1 MGYENNPKKELER
14 AVTAL
19 RGEQPDQETMQAASQ
34 RVWQRL
40 GEEAQAAKPLSVGE
54 SIHGCEDIRTLL
66 PQHRVGKLPSAK
78 ALLVADHLRECV
90 ACRKE
95 AEKGDRATL
104 MPWNRESAKQELAR
118 TSKAPF
124 RWVTAVAAVLL
135 LTMVGYVVFD
145 KLAVPA
151 GARARVESVD
161 GALYKVSANG
171 EQPLHA
177 GEEVAEGEKLRT
189 PAGSRAMVR
198 LRDGSLVEMNEHAE
212 FSVSLRR
219 KDTTV
224 HLDRGDIIVQAA
236 KRLAGHLYV
245 AAPDCT
251 VSVTGT
257 VFSVNSGLKGSR
269 VSVVEGE
276 VRVAESG
283 LTRVLHPGDQLS
295 TNASVGAAPMREE
308 LAWSKDRDKL
318 LALLG
323 EFNHLSRKMEAVQL
337 PGLRYQ
343 SRILPA
349 LPQSSLLVAS
359 VPNYS
364 DAIQQANKLF
374 QQELQTSSVLRD
386 WWQQVNQ
393 AKPGAGIGLEM
404 MIDKVHDLGQYLG
417 NEIVFSMSLGDKG
430 HPVPLIAAEVS
441 KPGLKAFLEQQIA
454 VLHGKDAPLRILD
467 EQELTSGVIEPD
479 QSKKEEMFILV
490 GSDLVVVAPTV
501 EALRDFTARAKQG
514 SGGFAST
521 PFGQRLTQAYSE
533 GAGLLIG
540 ADLEQMT
547 NRAEAGMKREAQRA
561 VFERSGFS
569 DVRFLIA
576 ERKDTD
582 GQALNRAELA
592 FHGARH
598 GIASWLGAPAPMGGL
613 DFVSQDAGAVVTLVV
628 KKPGQI
634 LNDLTEMAEA
644 SGNDANAGLAML
656 GAAVNIRVREDLVD
670 TLGGEITIALD
681 GPVLPTPSW
690 KVIAEV
696 NDPTRLQETLQKLVA
711 FAGTQM
717 KGDEKINVSQ
727 QTEDGTTYYTFT
739 APHSAK
745 NVEVNY
751 AFNDG
756 YLIIG
761 ASRALVKAAIQIH
774 KGGNSLAKSANFH
787 KLLPQDRNTNV
798 SALLYQNISPVL
810 SPLAQ
815 KLSPSQLQIFQQLA
829 AESKPSAV
837 CAYGEEN
844 AIRVASNTRFFDLNT
859 LALTS
864 ILHATESPAGTRMY
878 HEGRPSGKK
887 MHRVEPPA
895 KK

>member
-1 MGYENNPKKELER
+1 MAYEKNPKKELER
-14 AVTAL
+14 AVAAL
-19 RGEQPDQETMQAASQ
+19 REEQPDQEILQAAGE

-40 GEEAQAAKPLSVGE
+40 GEAAQAGAQVVMSE
-54 SIHGCEDIRTLL
+54 SIHGCEDIRALL
-66 PQHRVGKLPSAK
+66 PQHRAGGLTPAK
-78 ALLVADHLRECV
+78 ALLVTDHLRECV
-90 ACRKE
+90 ACRKQ
-95 AEKGDRATL
+95 AEEGNRSTL
-104 MPWNRESAKQELAR
+104 LPWNRESAEQGASR
-118 TSKAPF
+118 TTKAPF
-124 RWVTAVAAVLL
+124 RWLTAVAAAVLL
-135 LTMVGYVVFD
+135 FAVGYVLLD

-151 GARARVESVD
+151 GARGRVESLD
-161 GALYKVSANG
+161 GALYKVSASG
-171 EQPLHA
+171 EQALQV
-177 GEEVAEGEKLRT
+177 GEEINEGDKLRT
-189 PAGSRAMVR
+189 STGSRAMVR

-236 KRLAGHLYV
+236 KRDAGHLYI

-269 VSVVEGE
+269 VSVVQGE

-283 LTRVLHPGDQLS
+283 VTRVLHPGDQLS
-295 TNASVGAAPMREE
+295 TNTSVGAAPIREE

-323 EFNHLSRKMEAVQL
+323 EFSHLSKKMEAVQL

-349 LPQSSLLVAS
+349 LPQTSMFVAS

-374 QQELQTSSVLRD
+374 QQELQTSSVLRE
-386 WWQQVNQ
+386 WWQQVNNS
-393 AKPGAGIGLEM
+393 KPGSGPELQM
-404 MIDKVHDLGQYLG
+404 VIDKIHDLGQYLG
-417 NEIVFSMSLGDKG
+417 NEIVFSMSLGDKE
-430 HPVPLIAAEVS
+430 HPTPLIAAEVS

-454 VLHGKDAPLRILD
+454 MLPGKDAPIRVLD
-467 EQELTSGVIEPD
+467 EQELINGTVQPNHSGPAKPD
-479 QSKKEEMFILV
+479 QMFILV
-490 GSDLVVVAPTV
+490 GSDLVVAASSI
-501 EALRDFTARAKQG
+501 EALRDFTERVKRG
-514 SGGFAST
+514 SGGFATT
-521 PFGQRLTQAYSE
+521 PFGQRLAQAYTE

-540 ADLEQMT
+540 ADLEQMS
-547 NRAEAGMKREAQRA
+547 NRAQAGMKRESERA
-561 VFERSGFS
+561 AFERSGFS
-569 DVRFLIA
+569 DVHFLIA

-592 FHGARH
+592 FNGARH
-598 GIASWLGAPAPMGGL
+598 GVASWLGAPAPMGGL
-613 DFVSQDAGAVVTLVV
+613 DFVSQDAGVVVTLVV

-634 LNDLTEMAEA
+634 LNDAAEMAEA

-656 GAAVNIRVREDLVD
+656 GAALNIRIREDLVD
-670 TLGGEITIALD
+670 TLGGEITVALD

-690 KVIAEV
+690 KVVAEV
-696 NDPTRLQETLQKLVA
+696 NDPTRLQETLRKLVA
-711 FAGTQM
+711 FAGTQL
-717 KGDEKINVSQ
+717 KADDKINVVQ
-727 QTEDGTTYYTFT
+727 QTEDGITYYTFT
-739 APHSAK
+739 APRSAK
-745 NVEVNY
+745 NIEINY
-751 AFNDG
+751 AFDDG
-756 YLIIG
+756 YLII
-761 ASRALVKAAIQIH
+761 APSRALVIAAVHTH
-774 KGGNSLAKSANFH
+774 KNGNSLAKSPNFH

-798 SALLYQNISPVL
+798 SALLYQNISPML

-815 KLSPSQLQIFQQLA
+815 TLSPSQLQIFQQLA

-864 ILHATESPAGTRMY
+864 ILEATQSHAGARMH
-878 HEGRPSGKK
+878 HEGPRSGKK
-887 MHRVEPPA
+887 LYRVEP
-895 KK
+895 

>member
-1 MGYENNPKKELER
+1 MAHENNPKKELER
-14 AVTAL
+14 AITTL
-19 RGEQPDQETMQAASQ
+19 RGDQPDQEVMQAAGQ

-40 GEEAQAAKPLSVGE
+40 GEEAQAGVQVSMSE
-54 SIHGCEDIRTLL
+54 SIHGCEDILSLL
-66 PQHRVGKLPSAK
+66 PQYRSGGLAPAK

-95 AEKGDRATL
+95 AEKGDRSTL
-104 MPWNRESAKQELAR
+104 LPWKQEVTRA
-118 TSKAPF
+118 SKAPF
-124 RWVTAVAAVLL
+124 RWLTAVAAVVLFSF
-135 LTMVGYVVFD
+135 VGYLVLD
-145 KLAVPA
+145 KLAIPA

-161 GALYKVSANG
+161 GALYKVSRSG
-171 EQPLHA
+171 EQALQA
-177 GEEVAEGEKLRT
+177 GEEVAEGDKLRT
-189 PAGSRAMVR
+189 GGASRAMVR

-219 KDTTV
+219 KDTTL

-236 KRLAGHLYV
+236 KRDAGHLYI

-269 VSVVEGE
+269 VSVVQGE

-283 LTRVLHPGDQLS
+283 VTSVLHPGDQLS
-295 TNASVGAAPMREE
+295 TNASVAAKPIREE

-323 EFNHLSRKMEAVQL
+323 EFSHLSKKMEAVQL

-349 LPQSSLLVAS
+349 LPQTSMFVAS

-374 QQELQTSSVLRD
+374 QQELQTSSVLRE
-386 WWQQVNQ
+386 WWQQVNNS
-393 AKPGAGIGLEM
+393 KPGSEVGLQM
-404 MIDKVHDLGQYLG
+404 VIDKVHDLGQYLG
-417 NEIVFSMSLGDKG
+417 NEIVFSMSLGDKE

-454 VLHGKDAPLRILD
+454 PLHGKEAPLRILD
-467 EQELTSGVIEPD
+467 EQELMSGTVQPKHPGQAKPD
-479 QSKKEEMFILV
+479 EMFVLV
-490 GSDLVVVAPTV
+490 GSDLVVSAPTI
-501 EALRDFTARAKQG
+501 EALRDFTERAKRG

-521 PFGQRLTQAYSE
+521 PFGQRLAHAYTE

-540 ADLEQMT
+540 ADLEQMS
-547 NRAEAGMKREAQRA
+547 NRAQAGMKREAERA
-561 VFERSGFS
+561 AFERSGFS

-576 ERKDTD
+576 ERKDVD

-592 FHGARH
+592 FNGARH

-634 LNDLTEMAEA
+634 LNDAAEMAEA
-644 SGNDANAGLAML
+644 SGTDANAGIAML
-656 GAAVNIRVREDLVD
+656 GAALNIRVREDLVD
-670 TLGGEITIALD
+670 TLGGEITLALD

-690 KVIAEV
+690 KVVAEV
-696 NDPTRLQETLQKLVA
+696 NDPARLQETLRKLVA

-717 KGDEKINVSQ
+717 KANEKINIDQ
-727 QTEDGTTYYTFT
+727 QTEDGITYYTFT
-739 APHSAK
+739 APHSKA
-745 NVEVNY
+745 NVEINY

-756 YLIIG
+756 YLVIG
-761 ASRALVKAAIQIH
+761 PSRALVKAAVQIH
-774 KGGNSLAKSANFH
+774 KNGNSLAKSANFR

-798 SALLYQNISPVL
+798 SALLYQNISPAL
-810 SPLAQ
+810 APLAQ
-815 KLSPSQLQIFQQLA
+815 TLSPSQLQVFQQLA

-844 AIRVASNTRFFDLNT
+844 SILVASNTRLFDLNT

-864 ILHATESPAGTRMY
+864 ILEATQSPAGARMH
-878 HEGRPSGKK
+878 HEGRSRKELHHLEHP
-887 MHRVEPPA
+887 
-895 KK
+895 

>member
-1 MGYENNPKKELER
+1 MAYENNPKKELEW
-14 AVTAL
+14 AITAF
-19 RGEQPDQETMQAASQ
+19 REDQPDQQIVEAAGQ

-40 GEEAQAAKPLSVGE
+40 SEEAHTAAQVSVPE
-54 SIHGCEDIRTLL
+54 SIHGCEDIRALL
-66 PQHRVGKLPSAK
+66 PQHRAGRLPQAK

-95 AEKGDRATL
+95 AEKTDGSTLLPWKQEPSRAT
-104 MPWNRESAKQELAR
+104 K
-118 TSKAPF
+118 TPF
-124 RWVTAVAAVLL
+124 RWVTAVAAVVLF
-135 LTMVGYVVFD
+135 VFAGYVLLD
-145 KLAVPA
+145 KLTIPA

-161 GALYKVSANG
+161 GSLYKVSGSG
-171 EQPLHA
+171 EQALKP
-177 GEEVAEGEKLRT
+177 GDEIAESDKVRT
-189 PAGSRAMVR
+189 ADDSRAMLR
-198 LRDGSLVEMNEHAE
+198 LRDGSMVEMNEHAE
-212 FSVSLRR
+212 FSVSLGR

-236 KRLAGHLYV
+236 KRRTGHLYV

-257 VFSVNSGLKGSR
+257 VFAVNSGLKGSR

-283 LTRVLHPGDQLS
+283 VTSVLHSGDQLS
-295 TNASVGAAPMREE
+295 TSATVGAAPIRDE

-318 LALLG
+318 VALLE
-323 EFNHLSRKMEAVQL
+323 EFSHLSKKMEAVQL

-349 LPQSSLLVAS
+349 LPQTSMFVAS

-374 QQELQTSSVLRD
+374 QQELESSSVLRE
-386 WWQQVNQ
+386 WWQHVNES
-393 AKPGAGIGLEM
+393 KPGSGPGLQM
-404 MIDKVHDLGQYLG
+404 VIDKVHDLGQYLG
-417 NEIVFSMSLGDKG
+417 NEIVFSMALAGSKDE
-430 HPVPLIAAEVS
+430 PTPLIAAEIS
-441 KPGLKAFLEQQIA
+441 KPGLKSFLEQQIA
-454 VLHGKDAPLRILD
+454 TLHGKDTPLHILD
-467 EQELTSGVIEPD
+467 EQDLMSGAVAPSHPGQGKHD
-479 QSKKEEMFILV
+479 EMFILV
-490 GSDLVVVAPTV
+490 GSDFVVAAPSI
-501 EALRDFTARAKQG
+501 EALRDFTARAKRG

-540 ADLEQMT
+540 ADLEQMSNKVQT
-547 NRAEAGMKREAQRA
+547 GMKRESERA
-561 VFERSGFS
+561 AFEHSGFS

-576 ERKDTD
+576 ERKDVN

-592 FHGARH
+592 FNGARH

-613 DFVSQDAGAVVTLVV
+613 DFVSQDAGVVVTLVL
-628 KKPGQI
+628 KKPEQI
-634 LNDLTEMAEA
+634 LNDAAEMAQAA
-644 SGNDANAGLAML
+644 SGNDVNAGLAML
-656 GAAVNIRVREDLVD
+656 GGVLNIRVREDLVD
-670 TLGGEITIALD
+670 TLGGEITVALD

-690 KVIAEV
+690 KVVAEV
-696 NDPTRLQETLQKLVA
+696 NDPARLQETLRKLVT

-717 KGDEKINVSQ
+717 KAGEKITIDQ
-727 QTEDGTTYYTFT
+727 QTEDGITYYTIT
-739 APHSAK
+739 PPHIGNS
-745 NVEVNY
+745 VQVNY

-761 ASRALVKAAIQIH
+761 PSRALVKAAVQTH
-774 KGGNSLAKSANFH
+774 KSGNSLAKSANFH

-815 KLSPSQLQIFQQLA
+815 TLSASQLQVFQQLA

-844 AIRVASNTRFFDLNT
+844 TILIASNTRLFDLNT
-859 LALTS
+859 LALTR
-864 ILHATESPAGTRMY
+864 ILEATQSHGGAGKY
-878 HEGRPSGKK
+878 HEGSRSGKK
-887 MHRVEPPA
+887 LHNLEHH
-895 KK
+895 

>member
-1 MGYENNPKKELER
+1 MAYENNPKKELER
-14 AVTAL
+14 AISTM
-19 RGEQPDQETMQAASQ
+19 REEQPGQPIMQAAGQ

-40 GEEAQAAKPLSVGE
+40 SEEAQTGMQISMSG
-54 SIHGCEDIRTLL
+54 SIRGCGDVRALL
-66 PQHRVGKLPSAK
+66 VQYRAGNLTAAK

-95 AEKGDRATL
+95 FEQEDRSTVL
-104 MPWNRESAKQELAR
+104 PWTPEAHRAAR
-118 TSKAPF
+118 APF
-124 RWVTAVAAVLL
+124 RWATAIAAVVLL
-135 LTMVGYVVFD
+135 AFTGYVVLD

-151 GARARVESVD
+151 GARGRVESVE
-161 GALYKVSANG
+161 GSLYKVSANG
-171 EQPLHA
+171 EQALQA
-177 GEEVAEGEKLRT
+177 GGEIGEGDKLRT
-189 PAGSRAMVR
+189 ASGSRAMLR

-219 KDTTV
+219 NDTTV

-236 KRLAGHLYV
+236 KRRTGHLYV

-269 VSVVEGE
+269 ISVVEGE

-283 LTRVLHPGDQLS
+283 VTNILHPGDQLS
-295 TNASVGAAPMREE
+295 TNASVGAAPIREE
-308 LAWSKDRDKL
+308 LSWSKDRDKL

-323 EFNHLSRKMEAVQL
+323 EFSHLSRKMESVQL

-349 LPQSSLLVAS
+349 LPQNSVFVAS

-374 QQELQTSSVLRD
+374 QQELQSSAVLRE
-386 WWQQVNQ
+386 WWQQVNS
-393 AKPGAGIGLEM
+393 KHHSEM
-404 MIDKVHDLGQYLG
+404 DLQTMIDKIHDLGQYLG
-417 NEIVFSMSLGDKG
+417 NEIVFSMSIGDKEN
-430 HPVPLIAAEVS
+430 PTPLIAAEVS
-441 KPGLKAFLEQQIA
+441 KPGLRAFLEQQIA
-454 VLHGKDAPLRILD
+454 AYHGKDAPVHFVD
-467 EQELTSGVIEPD
+467 EQQVMNGTVQPD
-479 QSKKEEMFILV
+479 HAGGGKHDEMFVLV
-490 GSDLVVVAPTV
+490 GSDLAVAAPTT
-501 EALRDFTARAKQG
+501 EALRDFLERAKRG
-514 SGGFAST
+514 PGGFAAT
-521 PFGQRLTQAYSE
+521 PFGQRLSQAYTE

-540 ADLEQMT
+540 ADLEQMSD
-547 NRAEAGMKREAQRA
+547 RAQAGMKRESERA
-561 VFERSGFS
+561 AFERSGFS

-576 ERKDTD
+576 ERKDTN
-582 GQALNRAELA
+582 GQTLNRAELA
-592 FHGARH
+592 FNGARH
-598 GIASWLGAPAPMGGL
+598 GVASWLGAPAPMGGL
-613 DFVSQDAGAVVTLVV
+613 DFVSPDAGAAITLVM

-634 LNDLTEMAEA
+634 LNDAAEMAEA

-656 GAAVNIRVREDLVD
+656 GAALNVRVREDLVD

-690 KVIAEV
+690 KVVAEV
-696 NDPTRLQETLQKLVA
+696 NDPTRLQETLHKLVT

-717 KGDEKINVSQ
+717 KAGEKINIDQ
-727 QTEDGTTYYTFT
+727 QTEDGITYYTLNG
-739 APHSAK
+739 PRSAH
-745 NVEVNY
+745 NIQINY

-761 ASRALVKAAIQIH
+761 PSRALVKTAVQIH
-774 KGGNSLAKSANFH
+774 KNGNSLAKSANFR

-815 KLSPSQLQIFQQLA
+815 QLTPSQLQIFQQLA
-829 AESKPSAV
+829 AESKPSAI

-844 AIRVASNTRFFDLNT
+844 SILVASNTRFFDLNT

-864 ILHATESPAGTRMY
+864 ILKATERPNGAKIR
-878 HEGRPSGKK
+878 HEGGTHHMVHP
-887 MHRVEPPA
+887 
-895 KK
+895 